1 MENRK
6 QLRQLTKML
15 QQAIDDLLNDRISV
29 EKAREISKAVGKL
42 IKVQIIELKRL
53 EMEREDKKRLP

>member
-42 IKVQIIELKRL
+42 IKVQII
-53 EMEREDKKRLP
+53 